1 MKTEDNE
8 AIGLKVMAW
17 IMYAVI
23 YGLWGIVMIGAIKAI
38 LSLLV

>member
-1 MKTEDNE
+1 MNEEKE
-8 AIGLKVMAW
+8 AIGLKLMAW

-23 YGLWGIVMIGAIKAI
+23 YGLWGIVMIGAIKSI